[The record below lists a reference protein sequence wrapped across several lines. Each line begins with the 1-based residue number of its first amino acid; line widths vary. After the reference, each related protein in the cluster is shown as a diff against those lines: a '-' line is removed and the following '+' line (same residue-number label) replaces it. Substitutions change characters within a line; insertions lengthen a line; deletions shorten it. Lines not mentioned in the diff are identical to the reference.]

1 MVRPAGRL
9 TLARKARDLDEDD
22 VRSRANPRGTRPR
35 SKQRPAHADA
45 ADGMVFAVDRGRYG
59 VLVGDTEVT
68 AMRAR
73 ELGRA
78 SMVVGD
84 RVGVVG
90 DLSGAPDALARIVR
104 LDERETVLRR
114 TADDNDPH
122 ERVIVANADQLVI
135 VSALADPEPSY
146 GFIDRC
152 LVAALTAGHRAAAV
166 PDQGRPRRARRRA
179 RAATQE
185 LSVPAV
191 VTQRDGSLDELRAAA
206 GRATMSVLVG
216 HSGVGKSTLIN
227 ALVPSADRA
236 IGAVSAIGKG
246 RHTSSSAV
254 ALRLPDGAGWV
265 IDTPG
270 VRSFGLAHVTA
281 DDLLWAFP
289 DLEDG
294 ADAVPARLRAP
305 FGRRRVPSRRL
316 GGRGSLHPGPPRR
329 LPPAPRQPLNPRV
342 ASVARGRRLDAGDV
356 HRAARSRRA
365 PPTRPGARGQ
375 DLGDDRHRD
384 LGGRVRVDVEPGR
397 TVDAVLVGVGDAVR
411 GQPLRA
417 APSWVCRAPSAADV
431 AGARRA
437 ARRPARGRRRR
448 GRG

>member
-1 MVRPAGRL
+1 
-9 TLARKARDLDEDD
+9 LARGNRSLDEDD

-45 ADGMVFAVDRGRYG
+45 VTGTVFAVDRGRYG
-59 VLVGDTEVT
+59 VLVAGVEVN

-90 DLSGAPDALARIVR
+90 DLSGEPDALARIVR
-104 LDERETVLRR
+104 LDERDTVLRR

-122 ERVIVANADQLVI
+122 ERVIVANADQLMI

-152 LVAALTAGHRAAAV
+152 IVAALAAGIEPLLCLTKSDLAGPDAV
-166 PDQGRPRRARRRA
+166 IARYGA
-179 RAATQE
+179 
-185 LSVPAV
+185 LSVPAIV
-191 VTQRDGSLDELRAAA
+191 IRRGGPLDEVRGHLA
-206 GRATMSVLVG
+206 GHASVLIG

-227 ALVPSADRA
+227 ALVPSAERA
-236 IGAVSAIGKG
+236 TGSVSAIGKG

-254 ALRLPDGAGWV
+254 ALRLPDDDGWV

-270 VRSFGLAHVTA
+270 VRSFGLGHVTA

-294 ADAVPARLRAP
+294 AVQCLSGCEHLSAEA
-305 FGRRRVPSRRL
+305 GC
-316 GGRGSLHPGPPRR
+316 H
-329 LPPAPRQPLNPRV
+329 
-342 ASVARGRRLDAGDV
+342 LDAWIAEG
-356 HRAARSRRA
+356 HSTPERLAAFRQLLVSR
-365 PPTRPGARGQ
+365 
-375 DLGDDRHRD
+375 
-384 LGGRVRVDVEPGR
+384 
-397 TVDAVLVGVGDAVR
+397 
-411 GQPLRA
+411 
-417 APSWVCRAPSAADV
+417 
-431 AGARRA
+431 
-437 ARRPARGRRRR
+437 
-448 GRG
+448 